1 MKGSRGSALIKKDPS
16 DPLGIGM
23 KVDFVM
29 NEDYDDFR
37 GSASLGSEYIK
48 IKELERL
55 LGEEKKAREIAE

>member
-1 MKGSRGSALIKKDPS
+1 
-16 DPLGIGM
+16 M
-23 KVDFVM
+23 KVDFGLH
-29 NEDYDDFR
+29 EQDSDDFR